1 MISSGEYRKRLA
13 GIKAEKTYAFDR
25 PGSTPAP

>member
-13 GIKAEKTYAFDR
+13 GIKTGKHYAFDR